1 MQAIVS
7 PFYIQNKRL
16 KDILKTRSSKS
27 KFRFESQIIDSF
39 SDSVSILV
47 VPVLLS
53 LTSRLNPHSHPLV
66 TSKEAVM
73 STSADKITSY
83 SSFSICFF
91 HSYHLS
97 PLNLPAYYLK
107 MLWEWHSIWVNK
119 HKSCPCVLC
128 ILILLLETFKNGSPI
143 LPEKARIAM
152 ILTEWI
158 KLAWGRSRNHVKE
171 STSVTSTGTRRWL
184 QKKRHVNNFSLFNLG
199 LWSTCSLVIPVLI
212 SYYTC
217 TSTKASF

>member
-1 MQAIVS
+1 MS
-7 PFYIQNKRL
+7 LNKQFL
-16 KDILKTRSSKS
+16 CKPLYLHFTSKIKGSKTFLKTRSSKS
-27 KFRFESQIIDSF
+27 KFRFESKIIDLF

-66 TSKEAVM
+66 TSKEAVV

-97 PLNLPAYYLK
+97 PLNLPAYLK

-119 HKSCPCVLC
+119 HTSCPCVLC
-128 ILILLLETFKNGSPI
+128 ILILLLEMFKNGSPI

-152 ILTEWI
+152 ILT
-158 KLAWGRSRNHVKE
+158 LSG
-171 STSVTSTGTRRWL
+171 
-184 QKKRHVNNFSLFNLG
+184 
-199 LWSTCSLVIPVLI
+199 
-212 SYYTC
+212 
-217 TSTKASF
+217 